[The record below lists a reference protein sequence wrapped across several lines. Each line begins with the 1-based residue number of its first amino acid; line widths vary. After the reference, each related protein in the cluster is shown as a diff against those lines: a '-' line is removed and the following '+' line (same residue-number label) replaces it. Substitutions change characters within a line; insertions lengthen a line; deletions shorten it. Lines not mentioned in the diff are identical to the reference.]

1 MYLLAVG
8 SVGLAYLAL
17 DMLLPATEL
26 RLLASCQRKALK
38 YSVSSSNSHLSVKSL
53 YMVHICLLYSIK
65 IFIKSLAIHLMCHL
79 WPGIAFN

>member
-38 YSVSSSNSHLSVKSL
+38 CSVSSSNSHLSVKSL
-53 YMVHICLLYSIK
+53 YMAHICLLYSIK